1 MNKKQPFPDDENFE
15 KTVKTGSLKHD
26 VFRHIMSTLGSD
38 YYPPRKYLYYKGL
51 SYSIRDR
58 LIERWIKTQRS
69 YYDSVAKRVYYLS
82 LEFLPGRFL
91 LNYITNLQMKDECC
105 RMLDDFEFNLEDLE
119 EEEWDAGLGNGGL
132 GRLASCYMDSMAT
145 LKIPGYGYGIR
156 YDYGIFFQNIVNGYQ
171 VEKADNWLRYGN
183 PWEIKRRKNLY
194 TIKFYGRSQVYT
206 DSKGNLRYR
215 WVDTENIMAVA
226 CDILVPGFENDNVI
240 NMRLWKAM
248 SSREFNLDYFNQ
260 GDYIRALETKV
271 MSENI
276 SRVLYPNDEV
286 EHGKELRLKEIYRLL
301 GKIFLT
307 TQQNFPTHT
316 VIYSYQTQGGHPR
329 IALFLPILY
338 YPIHHGSKSALIR
351 WFITEEPGIHSQDV
365 AAWRTI
371 TYHLISF
378 HQRQKSIGSTGTI
391 KTRIPQIR
399 FCAIPVIG

>member
-1 MNKKQPFPDDENFE
+1 MNKKQPFPDDEIFE
-15 KTVKTGSLKHD
+15 KTVKTDSLKHD

-105 RMLDDFEFNLEDLE
+105 GMLDDFEFSLEDLE

-276 SRVLYPNDEV
+276 SRVLYPNDEA
-286 EHGKELRLKEIYRLL
+286 EHGKELRLK
-301 GKIFLT
+301 
-307 TQQNFPTHT
+307 QQYF
-316 VIYSYQTQGGHPR
+316 
-329 IALFLPILY
+329 F
-338 YPIHHGSKSALIR
+338 
-351 WFITEEPGIHSQDV
+351 V
-365 AAWRTI
+365 AATFQDIIRRFKKYHDSFSEI
-371 TYHLISF
+371 PNLVAVQLNDTYPSSCVF
-378 HQRQKSIGSTGTI
+378 
-391 KTRIPQIR
+391 
-399 FCAIPVIG
+399 